1 MAHSASV
8 AAQRLDVLE
17 AEVARLRQ
25 VIEERLAYPVP
36 LNDEAEFLIP
46 VTEAARLAAVSS
58 QTIRRLCQ
66 RHRRGGAASGRH
78 KPGKCRRGSAP
89 SLGDR
94 RGAGNSA
101 GYHRRQEPGRPPHED
116 RHAALTLFD
125 PGSPT
130 RCAGGGAN
138 IEALAYSAR
147 NVG

>member
-1 MAHSASV
+1 MAHNASV

-66 RHRRGGAASGRH
+66 RHRRGGAACG
-78 KPGKCRRGSAP
+78 
-89 SLGDR
+89 
-94 RGAGNSA
+94 
-101 GYHRRQEPGRPPHED
+101 
-116 RHAALTLFD
+116 
-125 PGSPT
+125 
-130 RCAGGGAN
+130 
-138 IEALAYSAR
+138 
-147 NVG
+147 